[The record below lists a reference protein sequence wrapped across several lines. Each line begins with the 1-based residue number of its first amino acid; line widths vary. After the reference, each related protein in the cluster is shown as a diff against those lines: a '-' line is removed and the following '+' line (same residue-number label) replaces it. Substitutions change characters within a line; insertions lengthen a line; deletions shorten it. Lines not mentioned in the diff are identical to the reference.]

1 MLDSF
6 AALITFPALQRY
18 VNVHTWIWPV
28 GEIIHFF
35 GMALLVGC
43 VGILDLRMLGV
54 AKGLP
59 VRPLER
65 LVPWGI
71 FGFVLA
77 LLTGVLFVIG
87 DATGPPAAKF
97 QNVAFQFK
105 MLFMALAGINVAV
118 FYLSGIAERAHE
130 TGAGEDA
137 PGAAKVIAFLS
148 IFFWI
153 AVIYFGRMIMYTDDL
168 MLHRFFV
175 LD

>member
-1 MLDSF
+1 MS
-6 AALITFPALQRY
+6 
-18 VNVHTWIWPV
+18 V
-28 GEIIHFF
+28 
-35 GMALLVGC
+35 
-43 VGILDLRMLGV
+43 
-54 AKGLP
+54 
-59 VRPLER
+59 
-65 LVPWGI
+65 
-71 FGFVLA
+71 
-77 LLTGVLFVIG
+77 
-87 DATGPPAAKF
+87 GPPAAKF

-105 MLFMALAGINVAV
+105 MLFMVLAGINVAV

-130 TGAGEDA
+130 TGAGQDA